1 MKTIV
6 LKIAFDNHQAGDK
19 VDMENDIARHFIA
32 KGWGSEAEIVE
43 ETEDEVPQIKRKK
56 GKK

>member
-6 LKIAFDNHQAGDK
+6 LKIAFDSHQAGEK
-19 VDMENDIARHFIA
+19 VDMENNIARHFIA
-32 KGWGSEAEIVE
+32 KGWGSEEEIVE
-43 ETEDEVPQIKRKK
+43 ETEIPKTKKR